1 MGEVAQITSFVR
13 PLFTRI
19 IFARPTPSVESPL
32 TNHFLQVS
40 LSYRSILSLAL
51 PLCAAL
57 IIPQLNILIN
67 TAFLGQLG
75 ETELGVNGIAG
86 LFYLVLSMIGYGL
99 ASGQQVQMARRS
111 GEGDAKGLLLIF
123 RNGIFLAAGFTLAL
137 MAAAWWAG
145 PALFRGT
152 LRNAG
157 MAETSVEFLRLR
169 MWGLP
174 FLAFSQLGN
183 AVCIATGRSR
193 VIAWGTAAGTAVNIA
208 GDYFL
213 IFGHGPF
220 PAMGLAGAAVAS
232 IAAEAVACL
241 VLYTALLAR
250 GLLARGAFRAMRFDA
265 GLARGTLVVAA
276 PLIVQYVVSLGGWQA
291 FFIFVEH
298 LGARELAAS
307 QILRSVF
314 GILGI
319 GVWAFANTSNTMVS
333 NLIGQGRSADVPWLI
348 ARVCMV
354 SFAFTAV
361 ISFLVLLN
369 GEALLRFYRDD
380 AALAAFALPALR
392 IIALA
397 ALMMSLSTVVF
408 NGVVG
413 TGNPAVD
420 LAMEVTAVALYL
432 VYCVVVIEW
441 MRAGL
446 QWAWGSE
453 FVYWTVLL
461 VPSLLYLR
469 SGRWKG
475 KRV

>member
-1 MGEVAQITSFVR
+1 
-13 PLFTRI
+13 
-19 IFARPTPSVESPL
+19 
-32 TNHFLQVS
+32 LQVS
-40 LSYRSILSLAL
+40 LSYRFIMSLAL

-75 ETELGVNGIAG
+75 EAELGVNGIAG

-99 ASGQQVQMARRS
+99 ASGQQVQMARRA
-111 GEGDAKGLLLIF
+111 GEGDNVGLLRIF
-123 RNGIFLAAGFTLAL
+123 RNGIFLAVGFTVVL
-137 MAAAWWAG
+137 MAAAWLGG
-145 PALFRGT
+145 PALFRST
-152 LRNAG
+152 LHSAA
-157 MAETSVEFLRLR
+157 MAESSVDFLRLR

-220 PAMGLAGAAVAS
+220 PAMGLAGAAIAS
-232 IAAEAVACL
+232 IAAEAVACI
-241 VLYTALLAR
+241 VLYTALFSR
-250 GLLARGAFRAMRFDA
+250 GLLQTGAMSKLVFDA
-265 GLARGTLVVAA
+265 KLARKTLVVAA

-319 GVWAFANTSNTMVS
+319 GVWAFASTSNTMVS
-333 NLIGQGRSADVPWLI
+333 NLIGQGRSSDVPRLI
-348 ARVCMV
+348 ARVCLV
-354 SFAFTAV
+354 SLSFTVV
-361 ISFLVLLN
+361 ISSLVLLN

-380 AALAAFALPALR
+380 SALAAFALPSLR
-392 IIALA
+392 VVALA
-397 ALMMSLSTVVF
+397 ALMMSVSTVVF

-413 TGNPAVD
+413 TGNTAIN
-420 LAMEVTAVALYL
+420 LAMEVTAVAMYL
-432 VYCVVVIEW
+432 VYCTIVIER

-446 QWAWGSE
+446 QWAWMSE
-453 FVYWTVLL
+453 FVYWTVLI

-475 KRV
+475 KKV